1 MRNQRENLRFLT
13 PFLIYKKNNFLGHIS
28 TFFYECILEFNY
40 ATIKGF
46 A

>member
-1 MRNQRENLRFLT
+1 MRRKWLKKTENL
-13 PFLIYKKNNFLGHIS
+13 
-28 TFFYECILEFNY
+28 FFYECILEFNY